1 MLGSANLHRQPGTL
15 DTFRH
20 AERACPGDV
29 AGAPG
34 PCGRRRRSGIGVP
47 SSVSQA
53 RSWAPASVESI
64 RSAIGS
70 MANRTHRRGA
80 ETNRRHGH
88 FPILATR
95 SNRMVRSRR
104 SACAATDAVSA
115 PLELCRRVPDR
126 PLRDAAPTSQLGV
139 GRPASVGLGVDVR
152 SEHGQQHLIG
162 VIQAQVNRA
171 RAGMIESLP
180 DEVTSKG
187 LCQGEGG
194 GEALVA
200 VLVDEYGQE
209 DTFHRGCGVLEVPI
223 GRVRPRTPR
232 SGARAGW

>member
-1 MLGSANLHRQPGTL
+1 MRSPA
-15 DTFRH
+15 
-20 AERACPGDV
+20 A
-29 AGAPG
+29 
-34 PCGRRRRSGIGVP
+34 SGIGVP

-70 MANRTHRRGA
+70 MANRVTSTWSRNEPQARPFSNLGDAIEQNGAIAAFCLRCHR
-80 ETNRRHGH
+80 
-88 FPILATR
+88 
-95 SNRMVRSRR
+95 
-104 SACAATDAVSA
+104 CVSA

-209 DTFHRGCGVLEVPI
+209 DTFHRGCGP
-223 GRVRPRTPR
+223 GC
-232 SGARAGW
+232 AHRAGCVHELREAALEQVGNREHEACVR